1 MAFVFVPPVI
11 VSFSVL
17 GVAAYYAKISHEK
30 ESLVDK
36 ESIKCQ
42 NRAREALFACK
53 AASSNCTSVG
63 HLQCTREYESAL
75 RENAHDNTK
84 MRRKVASEFVR
95 IRGIDFKRCNRSI
108 SLLRENTEVNII

>member
-1 MAFVFVPPVI
+1 MVVLFLNLVLFRFLFQFLIRSVFVPPVI

-53 AASSNCTSVG
+53 AASSNSPK
-63 HLQCTREYESAL
+63 LDIECTREYESAL
-75 RENAHDNTK
+75 REKCA
-84 MRRKVASEFVR
+84 R
-95 IRGIDFKRCNRSI
+95 
-108 SLLRENTEVNII
+108 

>member
-53 AASSNCTSVG
+53 AASSNSPK
-63 HLQCTREYESAL
+63 LDIECTREYESAL
-75 RENAHDNTK
+75 RDKCA
-84 MRRKVASEFVR
+84 R
-95 IRGIDFKRCNRSI
+95 
-108 SLLRENTEVNII
+108 